1 MVASAVRSL
10 HRHNPVKFENCDP
23 EKTVSSTVYI
33 ALGSN
38 LDDPSAQIHRAL
50 AALAHLPQTGLADCA
65 PWYRSAAIGPGTQ
78 ADYINTVVRL
88 HTELAPLDLLHALQA
103 IETAQGRTRTQH
115 WGARTLDLDILL
127 YDDLSLNTA
136 ELTLPHPRLTERNFV
151 LAPLHDLA
159 PELTL
164 VNSKGIERSVKQWL
178 ANCGST
184 GIVQL

>member
-1 MVASAVRSL
+1 M
-10 HRHNPVKFENCDP
+10 
-23 EKTVSSTVYI
+23 SSTAYI

-50 AALAHLPQTGLADCA
+50 AALAHLPQTELTDCA
-65 PWYRSAAIGPGTQ
+65 AWYRSAAVGPGTQ

-88 HTELAPLDLLHALQA
+88 YTELAPMDLLHALQA

-159 PELTL
+159 PELLLSDGKT
-164 VNSKGIERSVKQWL
+164 IERSVKQWL